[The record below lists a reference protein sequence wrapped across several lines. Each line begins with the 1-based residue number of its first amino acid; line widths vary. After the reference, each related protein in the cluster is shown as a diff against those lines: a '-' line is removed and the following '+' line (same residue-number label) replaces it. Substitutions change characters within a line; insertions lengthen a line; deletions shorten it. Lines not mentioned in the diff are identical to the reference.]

1 MQYLYL
7 IILLLSVSGS
17 LLFVGRVWVRL
28 AYDAAGASIALK
40 TKALSQGHNSHPW
53 GMLVSLCYRSSLL
66 VPSSRQAI
74 DHE

>member
-7 IILLLSVSGS
+7 IILLLSVGGS
-17 LLFVGRVWVRL
+17 LHLVGRGQVHL

-53 GMLVSLCYRSSLL
+53 GMLVSLCCRSSLL
-66 VPSSRQAI
+66 VPSCRQAI

>member
-7 IILLLSVSGS
+7 IILLLSVGGS
-17 LLFVGRVWVRL
+17 LHLVGRGQVHL
-28 AYDAAGASIALK
+28 AYNAAGASIALM

-53 GMLVSLCYRSSLL
+53 GMPVSLYYRSFLL

>member
-7 IILLLSVSGS
+7 IILLLSVGGS
-17 LLFVGRVWVRL
+17 LHLVGRGRVRL
-28 AYDAAGASIALK
+28 AYDAAGASIVLK

-53 GMLVSLCYRSSLL
+53 GMLVSLCYRSFLL
-66 VPSSRQAI
+66 VPSCRQAI